1 MSKILREKKHFFS
14 AIYYI
19 VFFLLITIVTT
30 SIIMRQDSFNG
41 TSNIIVSILFTVLYL
56 IILFCFIQ
64 KVRTYIQLCILE
76 RPIAI
81 IDNKEIRI
89 YSTLT
94 GSYTAISWERISK
107 FDTYHS
113 KTGNY
118 CFPVYINKKDE
129 PNRFIHYIGL
139 RKDCFRFS
147 YTEYPEDEQIL
158 ALLDQFIPHK

>member
-1 MSKILREKKHFFS
+1 MSKILHERKHFFS
-14 AIYYI
+14 AIYYTVLFI
-19 VFFLLITIVTT
+19 LITIVTS
-30 SIIMRQDSFNG
+30 SIVMRQDSFNG
-41 TSNIIVSILFTVLYL
+41 IGNTIISILISVLYL
-56 IILFCFIQ
+56 IILFGFIQ

-81 IDNKEIRI
+81 IDDKEISI

-94 GSYTAISWERISK
+94 GNYTAISWEKISK

-118 CFPVYINKKDE
+118 CFPIYIDKKDE
-129 PNRFIHYIGL
+129 PNRFLHYMGL

-158 ALLDQFIPHK
+158 ALLEQFIPNK